1 LEEARFFRH
10 RFSWSVAFAG
20 AAIATATILFL
31 LSLGS
36 GVGLTLV
43 RAQQTMEPAFLTLGA
58 IYFLAA
64 QAFGFAVGGHVAGR
78 LIGPAPESAREEDF
92 RAAAHGLV
100 VWAIGV
106 IATAAIILMSGW
118 IAAGAAATDGTL
130 ASTTANGSSSMSI
143 TPAVANYWT
152 DMVFRPSV
160 NQQHASLAGL
170 RFAQAD
176 TGVRNDASPET
187 QPQPMQPQPAP
198 ETGNAQPE
206 NTNPAPAET
215 PTETAPTP
223 APNATP
229 TPPSNTRPSPLT
241 IITSHSNPENT
252 APPAMEP
259 RNLPADKAEVAR
271 ILETGMANGG
281 RLSAYDKQRVAD
293 LISADAG
300 LGPDEAMRRVNDAD
314 SRIHD
319 STLKTADTARRIARN
334 ASLWTALSLLFGAI
348 VSAMAAVSARW
359 ADDRITFG
367 PRRRREPG

>member
-1 LEEARFFRH
+1 MTTDREDRLASREAVVLEEARFFRH

-160 NQQHASLAGL
+160 NQQHASLAVL
-170 RFAQAD
+170 R
-176 TGVRNDASPET
+176 
-187 QPQPMQPQPAP
+187 
-198 ETGNAQPE
+198 
-206 NTNPAPAET
+206 
-215 PTETAPTP
+215 
-223 APNATP
+223 
-229 TPPSNTRPSPLT
+229 
-241 IITSHSNPENT
+241 
-252 APPAMEP
+252 
-259 RNLPADKAEVAR
+259 
-271 ILETGMANGG
+271 
-281 RLSAYDKQRVAD
+281 
-293 LISADAG
+293 
-300 LGPDEAMRRVNDAD
+300 
-314 SRIHD
+314 
-319 STLKTADTARRIARN
+319 
-334 ASLWTALSLLFGAI
+334 
-348 VSAMAAVSARW
+348 
-359 ADDRITFG
+359 
-367 PRRRREPG
+367 